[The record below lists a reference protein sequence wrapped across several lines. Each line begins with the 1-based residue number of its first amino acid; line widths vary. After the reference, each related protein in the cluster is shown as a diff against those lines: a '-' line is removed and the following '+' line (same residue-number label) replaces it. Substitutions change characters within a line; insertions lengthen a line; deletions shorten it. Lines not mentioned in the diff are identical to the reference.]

1 MGKKKGG
8 ADDGVLFFF
17 FFFTRALVD
26 AAARAAS
33 GAYLSRSLA
42 SATGSNEGC
51 SYDGKSQTP
60 CGKDVAAQH
69 VCLLRMEALG
79 TGLLRAW
86 IKLCEDVVE
95 RTEERQIHI
104 LKV

>member
-1 MGKKKGG
+1 MLQPG
-8 ADDGVLFFF
+8 LL
-17 FFFTRALVD
+17 LVHTCLEVSRLQQ
-26 AAARAAS
+26 AAMKV
-33 GAYLSRSLA
+33 
-42 SATGSNEGC
+42 N
-51 SYDGKSQTP
+51 YDGKSQTP

-69 VCLLRMEALG
+69 VCLLRMEALA

-95 RTEERQIHI
+95 RTEGRQIHI